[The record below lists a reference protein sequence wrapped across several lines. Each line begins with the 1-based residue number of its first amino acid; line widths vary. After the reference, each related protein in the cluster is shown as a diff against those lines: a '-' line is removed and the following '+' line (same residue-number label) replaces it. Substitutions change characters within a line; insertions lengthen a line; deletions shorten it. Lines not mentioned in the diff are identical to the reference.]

1 MEEEDNGF
9 RIVYYN
15 LFELEIARTSSCT
28 RCQSQSVLMA
38 NDPIIS
44 LQIPEDFN
52 NRSAYSI

>member
-9 RIVYYN
+9 RIVYHN
-15 LFELEIARTSSCT
+15 LFKLDIATTSSCT

-52 NRSAYSI
+52 NSSA

>member
-9 RIVYYN
+9 RIVYHN
-15 LFELEIARTSSCT
+15 LFEIEIATTSSCT
-28 RCQSQSVLMA
+28 RCQSQSVLTA

-52 NRSAYSI
+52 NRSA